1 VVKRSNNFAK
11 YGKYHMTKKLEE
23 IFGFDKLN
31 NENPVISEQM
41 TVEET
46 RSAIIEIDD
55 TIDKIDEALP
65 AIRDLEASDKE
76 LDELANLAKQ
86 SYTDLSDLGMNV
98 DSRYAAELFAVAGN
112 MLGHALTAKTT
123 KLNKK
128 LKMIDLQLKKLKL
141 DQDAA
146 KRSGDLNSLPT
157 AEGQLLTRNDLLER
171 LLSDRAQKDN

>member
-1 VVKRSNNFAK
+1 
-11 YGKYHMTKKLEE
+11 L
-23 IFGFDKLN
+23 FGFTDE
-31 NENPVISEQM
+31 ENMAPSISE
-41 TVEET
+41 TLTPEET
-46 RSAIIEIDD
+46 RTAIIEIDD

-76 LDELANLAKQ
+76 LDEIAELAKQ
-86 SYTDLSDLGMNV
+86 SYQDLSDLGMNV
-98 DSRYAAELFAVAGN
+98 DSRFAAELFAVAGN

-146 KRSGDLNSLPT
+146 KKSGDLTSIPT
-157 AEGQLLTRNDLLER
+157 AEGQVLTRNDLLER

>member
-1 VVKRSNNFAK
+1 
-11 YGKYHMTKKLEE
+11 MTKKLEE
-23 IFGFDKLN
+23 LFGFDKLDEEQDPPIV
-31 NENPVISEQM
+31 ENM
-41 TVEET
+41 TPAET

-65 AIRDLEASDKE
+65 AIRDLQASDRE
-76 LDELANLAKQ
+76 LDEIADLAKQ
-86 SYTDLSDLGMNV
+86 SYQDLSDLGMNV
-98 DSRYAAELFAVAGN
+98 DSRFAAELFAVAGN

-146 KRSGDLNSLPT
+146 KKSGDLNSIPT
-157 AEGQLLTRNDLLER
+157 AEGQVLTRND
-171 LLSDRAQKDN
+171 

>member
-1 VVKRSNNFAK
+1 
-11 YGKYHMTKKLEE
+11 MTKKLEE
-23 IFGFDKLN
+23 LFGFDKLD
-31 NENPVISEQM
+31 EEQAPP
-41 TVEET
+41 TVENMTPDET
-46 RSAIIEIDD
+46 RHAIIEIDD

-76 LDELANLAKQ
+76 LDEIAELAKQ
-86 SYTDLSDLGMNV
+86 SYQDLSDLGMNV
-98 DSRYAAELFAVAGN
+98 DSRFAAELFAVAGN

-171 LLSDRAQKDN
+171 LLSDRAQKDK